1 MKAATLP
8 GVPAVFRGLCAVVI
22 WKTENFI
29 SGPYRDSLL
38 WESAEQVEQVFVAG
52 GFGYRLDYEKAME
65 IGMFPKEFSG
75 KIQAVGN
82 SSLRGAVRLLCDP
95 ERMKEALDTAALAEE
110 IDLSSDAVFQEAY
123 MDAMFF
129 GESH

>member
-38 WESAEQVEQVFVAG
+38 WESAEQVEQEFVAG

-95 ERMKEALDTAALAEE
+95 ERMKEAVDTAALAEE